1 MGEKG
6 HGQPRRPERRTPSG
20 SSALRAY
27 LPTRMAAVEAVPSGP
42 WDFSVP
48 PLLTTILKPTDR
60 APLRGGELATLR
72 IAKKNCAH
80 LLKEV
85 WWVRDGFAAK
95 GHV

>member
-6 HGQPRRPERRTPSG
+6 HGQPRRERHTVSG

-42 WDFSVP
+42 WGFSVQ
-48 PLLTTILKPTDR
+48 PLLMTMLKPTDR
-60 APLRGGELATLR
+60 APLRGGELTMLW
-72 IAKKNCAH
+72 ITKKNCAL

-85 WWVRDGFAAK
+85 GSLVGERRVRS
-95 GHV
+95 